1 MDWKIINTE
10 KEYEKALARFEELF
24 DAGPG
29 TPESDEA
36 DLLALLIE
44 NYDKQHNP
52 VPEPDPVEAIKFCM
66 EQMNLKP
73 KDLVGIIG
81 DKASVSKVLTKK
93 RKLNLN
99 MIRSL
104 HSKLNIP
111 YETLM
116 ASY

>member
-1 MDWKIINTE
+1 MNWKIINTK
-10 KEYEKALARFEELF
+10 KEYETALARFEELF
-24 DAGPG
+24 DAEPG
-29 TPESDEA
+29 TTESDEA

-44 NYDKQHNP
+44 NYDRKYNP
-52 VPEPDPVEAIKFCM
+52 VPDPDPVEAIKFCM
-66 EQMNLKP
+66 EQMNLNP

-99 MIRSL
+99 MIRNL

-111 YETLM
+111 YDTLM
-116 ASY
+116 ALY